1 MSGSHRHGTT
11 GFCPSFGF
19 AAAAA
24 AVSHYLPQASTV
36 HVFFPCPGSRWPWV
50 ALGGSGWLWMAL
62 QSLLPALSWS
72 SLYSLATLPLLN
84 ASSLYKFYKFFSFFK
99 TSRSILFLWNLGKPR
114 PCSFFFFK
122 KKTLKKKR
130 LYLPFCLLTDAS
142 HLHDSETMKA
152 RRSWDDIDCKNGLKS
167 FI

>member
-1 MSGSHRHGTT
+1 M
-11 GFCPSFGF
+11 
-19 AAAAA
+19 
-24 AVSHYLPQASTV
+24 
-36 HVFFPCPGSRWPWV
+36 
-50 ALGGSGWLWMAL
+50 ALGGPGWLWVAVDGIAVPASCSQLVLTVFLGNPSSFKCKLPPQVL
-62 QSLLPALSWS
+62 QVFLILHNLQV
-72 SLYSLATLPLLN
+72 YSVSVELGQTKTL
-84 ASSLYKFYKFFSFFK
+84 
-99 TSRSILFLWNLGKPR
+99 
-114 PCSFFFFK
+114 FFFLKKK